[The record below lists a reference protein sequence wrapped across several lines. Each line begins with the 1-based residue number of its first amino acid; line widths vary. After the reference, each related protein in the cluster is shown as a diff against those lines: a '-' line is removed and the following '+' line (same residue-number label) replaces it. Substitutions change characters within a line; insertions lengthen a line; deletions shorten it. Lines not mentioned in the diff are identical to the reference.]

1 MEDKMTTP
9 KEYGPGIFIHSDIAV
24 PKKPNTHSY
33 PFKLLEVGQCFMLD
47 FEDRKHLAS
56 IRSSA
61 TAWTRKYRDE
71 GRQYVVRRIPDT
83 TSQVG
88 VWRTS

>member
-1 MEDKMTTP
+1 MTKPTQLDS
-9 KEYGPGIFIHSDIAV
+9 GITIHSDV
-24 PKKPNTHSY
+24 DMPEKPNTHSY

>member
-1 MEDKMTTP
+1 MTEPTQLDS
-9 KEYGPGIFIHSDIAV
+9 GITIHSDV
-24 PKKPNTHSY
+24 DLPPKPDTHSY
-33 PFKLLEVGQCFMLD
+33 PFRALRVGQCFILN

-71 GRQYVVRRIPDT
+71 GRKYVVRRIPDT
-83 TSQVG
+83 DSQVG

>member
-1 MEDKMTTP
+1 MIEPTQL
-9 KEYGPGIFIHSDIAV
+9 ESGITIHSGVDLP
-24 PKKPNTHSY
+24 PKPDTHSY
-33 PFKLLEVGQCFMLD
+33 PFRSLEVGQCFILD

-61 TAWTRKYRDE
+61 TAWTRKYKDE
-71 GRQYVVRRIPDT
+71 GRKYVVRRMPDT
-83 TSQVG
+83 DSRVG